1 MAIDWDS
8 VRAMALDCLNSALDL
23 QRWAERSQQKDYD
36 VDSATQHLAAIFKAR
51 DTFDSSLA
59 ILPSGYVAQAS
70 EPPRQLPIFDELA
83 KASAHEND
91 RPDFMFASTAH
102 EAVFRLLGMAIL
114 HIENNLN
121 NGLAIK
127 DLERF
132 PPKKLRETFY
142 QLERKDPLKN
152 VLGSYAR
159 LQNLQA
165 WIHRERAAVSRSKQ
179 RVNIKK
185 AGRPKGTSLSKD
197 EKDCLRNYEDGKKP
211 GDIDAMMLKK
221 SGAKRK
227 NGDSWE
233 WGTASK
239 VIEAAKT
246 RGEIPRKL
254 RRGIS

>member
-8 VRAMALDCLNSALDL
+8 VRAVALDCLNSVLDL

-51 DTFDSSLA
+51 DTFDRSLA
-59 ILPSGYVAQAS
+59 ILQLGFVAQAS
-70 EPPRQLPIFDELA
+70 DPPRQFPIFDELG
-83 KASAHEND
+83 KASAHVSD

-121 NGLAIK
+121 NDLAIE

-165 WIHRERAAVSRSKQ
+165 WIHREWEAVSTTTN
-179 RVNIKK
+179 V
-185 AGRPKGTSLSKD
+185 GGTSKRSPNQNCPEKRKQKIRTAIKQKATCRGRQKTALSKKLSRW
-197 EKDCLRNYEDGKKP
+197 EKVWSEEYSEVMR
-211 GDIDAMMLKK
+211 
-221 SGAKRK
+221 
-227 NGDSWE
+227 
-233 WGTASK
+233 
-239 VIEAAKT
+239 
-246 RGEIPRKL
+246 EIQ
-254 RRGIS
+254 G